1 MTEENKQLNVEIQN
15 LNFKMES
22 KNSSR
27 SILNIYTSSPLNNFM
42 SNELKDIVEKKE
54 VNSNK
59 LVGIDEW
66 LLMVK
71 TQSIAIENIIKEAN
85 KNLLYP

>member
-1 MTEENKQLNVEIQN
+1 MQ
-15 LNFKMES
+15 S

-66 LLMVK
+66 ILMVK